1 MLKHQSNKKEDIMKT
16 KSNTRTLKMVQLAL
30 LTAIL
35 LLMDFTP
42 IGYIKLPT
50 GLSITV
56 IGIPVIVGAITIG
69 PVGGAILG
77 AVFGLTSFSQAFRGD
92 PFGTLLLSVNPLG
105 LFVTCMVPRI
115 LMGWLTGLIFKGLKK
130 INPTNA
136 ITYVIASLSGSLLN
150 TVLFMTTLM
159 LFFYNEPVFQEQVLG
174 LNATNVF
181 TLIIAMV
188 GINVVTEAIASVV
201 IGTAVS
207 KPVDMLNQKSLS

>member
-1 MLKHQSNKKEDIMKT
+1 
-16 KSNTRTLKMVQLAL
+16 
-30 LTAIL
+30 
-35 LLMDFTP
+35 
-42 IGYIKLPT
+42 
-50 GLSITV
+50 
-56 IGIPVIVGAITIG
+56 
-69 PVGGAILG
+69 
-77 AVFGLTSFSQAFRGD
+77 
-92 PFGTLLLSVNPLG
+92 
-105 LFVTCMVPRI
+105 
-115 LMGWLTGLIFKGLKK
+115 MGWLTGLIFKGLKK

-159 LFFYNEPVFQEQVLG
+159 LFFYNEPVFQEQVVG